1 MPRVRP
7 KERDGIVEVL
17 LTGVPAAERS
27 EEMLAEAA
35 EMATDVLLLIDEQ
48 REARKDYFIIKVDPG
63 VCLSLHGPYVTK
75 NAAQKEIDRG
85 DLVAASPG
93 AYAFITQRIHSVDEG
108 VLPL

>member
-17 LTGVPAAERS
+17 LTGVPDVERTD
-27 EEMLAEAA
+27 EVVGEAT
-35 EMATDVLLLIDEQ
+35 EMATDILLLIDEQ
-48 REARKDYFIIKVDPG
+48 REKRTDYFIIKVDPG
-63 VCLSLHGPYVTK
+63 VALSLHGPYLTR
-75 NAAQKEIDRG
+75 NAANKEIERG

-93 AYAFITQRIHSVDEG
+93 AYAMITQRVHSVDEG